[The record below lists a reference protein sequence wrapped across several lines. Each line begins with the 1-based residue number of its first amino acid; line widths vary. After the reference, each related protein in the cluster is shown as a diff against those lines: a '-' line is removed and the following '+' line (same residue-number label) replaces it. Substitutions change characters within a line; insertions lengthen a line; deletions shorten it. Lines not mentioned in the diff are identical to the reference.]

1 MRVSKWW
8 HDFHFWLHH
17 PWAGYQNDWWSE
29 TLHILQ
35 QHNHTRSHS
44 ESIHKWFSI
53 RSINKCKNNVSNLC
67 PAHVSQGN
75 MSPSL
80 LLPKELPED
89 GFVGGSW
96 EAHVAP
102 HGQTGEGLP
111 PDAVWRSGRCDWRC
125 LTISD
130 EQSHGVAGAAVLA
143 FAWRWRY
150 RLDPL
155 ICGCRERYNNQVLN
169 VF

>member
-1 MRVSKWW
+1 MKERVIWVWINMRVSKW
-8 HDFHFWLHH
+8 WLHH

-125 LTISD
+125 LTDLRWTESQSSWSCCPGLCLKVALQAWSSD
-130 EQSHGVAGAAVLA
+130 MWL
-143 FAWRWRY
+143 
-150 RLDPL
+150 
-155 ICGCRERYNNQVLN
+155 
-169 VF
+169 